1 MLNLLLTAANGG
13 ATPAP
18 EAETPVWL
26 VCLLGIAVVFVG
38 LIAIIG
44 LVELMTF
51 ICNKISSAVVSK
63 EEKAAPAPAPIK
75 SAPTPVGAIEN
86 RGELVAAICAAVA
99 EEEGTDI
106 SAIRVVSLKKL

>member
-1 MLNLLLTAANGG
+1 MLDLFLTAGTTPPP
-13 ATPAP
+13 AT
-18 EAETPVWL
+18 EETPVWL
-26 VCLLGIAVVFVG
+26 VCVLGIVVVFIG

-51 ICNKISSAVVSK
+51 ICNKISNAVAEK
-63 EEKAAPAPAPIK
+63 EEKAAPAPVATTP
-75 SAPTPVGAIEN
+75 APTPVGAIEN